1 MIVLPCTET
10 VIPDGALGRGEARRA
25 RSSTSRPAMRMEK
38 RSGGAAVLNRE
49 L

>member
-10 VIPDGALGRGEARRA
+10 AMPGGAAGSGEARRA
-25 RSSTSRPAMRMEK
+25 RSSTSRLAMRMEK
-38 RSGGAAVLNRE
+38 RSGGTAVRNRA